1 MKTPDPL
8 YWQKLREKSARA
20 NPLKRSPIKTKAVKI
35 RKCSKKREKELREY
49 EKVKAEFFETHT
61 KCEWPGC
68 EVEHVTLHH
77 QRGRIGDN
85 LTNAD
90 FFKALCWVHH
100 QWVEENPVESK
111 AMGLSLDRLT

>member
-1 MKTPDPL
+1 MKPVNPL
-8 YWQKLREKSARA
+8 YWQNLRIKSLT
-20 NPLKRSPIKTKAVKI
+20 NKPLSRSPLLRKPGKI
-35 RKCSKKREKELREY
+35 RRISKKREKELRVY

-61 KCEWPGC
+61 KCEFPNC

-77 QRGRIGDN
+77 QKGRIGDN

-100 QWVEENPVESK
+100 DFV
-111 AMGLSLDRLT
+111 